1 MGGSE
6 VGVRS
11 RSGAGWFRGSSGVP
25 PGGDEFCRWWFT
37 DRPDKETER
46 FRASI
51 SGPTTLLLRV
61 VSLPR
66 GYQGS
71 C

>member
-1 MGGSE
+1 MVLRWASAH
-6 VGVRS
+6 
-11 RSGAGWFRGSSGVP
+11 GAGQAGFGAAVGFLQEETSSAD
-25 PGGDEFCRWWFT
+25 GGL
-37 DRPDKETER
+37 DRPDKEMER

-71 C
+71 R